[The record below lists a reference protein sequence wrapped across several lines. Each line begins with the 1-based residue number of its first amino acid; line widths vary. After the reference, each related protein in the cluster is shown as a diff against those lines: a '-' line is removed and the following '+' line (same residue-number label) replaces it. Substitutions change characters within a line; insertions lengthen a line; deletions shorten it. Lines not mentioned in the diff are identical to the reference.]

1 MDRRILLMRLFYAI
15 MELAM
20 MFVLFAMVLL
30 DASVQ
35 AVVMVSTFYL
45 VIATRGIIYG
55 REFL

>member
-1 MDRRILLMRLFYAI
+1 MRLVYPI
-15 MELAM
+15 MELVM

-45 VIATRGIIYG
+45 VIAIRGTIYG